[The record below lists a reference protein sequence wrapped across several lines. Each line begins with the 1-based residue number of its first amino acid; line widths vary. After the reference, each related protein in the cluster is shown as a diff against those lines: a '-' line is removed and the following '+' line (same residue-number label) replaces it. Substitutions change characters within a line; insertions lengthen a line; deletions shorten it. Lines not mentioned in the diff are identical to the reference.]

1 MNACASGGALSVT
14 TTSTLRLDAWAAGAS
29 ARPKTAAAM
38 RRPRFRS
45 GMVRAWRKAP
55 CRHTA
60 DERGGARSPLSR
72 RYVWELTP
80 GWRGGQKRLGRDIA
94 QDELVVAKERGR
106 QRRDRARAVER
117 RQLPFLDRDLDL
129 LDELLCD
136 LPLRLDRRP
145 EVGWLHHRELVH
157 ERRCDRCRHE
167 QPPLKSDNGAIGRYE
182 RGIAGR
188 VGAEPGSAWSRG
200 SRFLRILRRKRLG
213 DRQQLVST
221 ARRVNRREIA

>member
-14 TTSTLRLDAWAAGAS
+14 TTSTLRVDAWAAGAS

-55 CRHTA
+55 CRHSA

-72 RYVWELTP
+72 RYVWELAP
-80 GWRGGQKRLGRDIA
+80 GWRGAQKRLGRDLA

-145 EVGWLHHRELVH
+145 KSAGFIA
-157 ERRCDRCRHE
+157 DRCRHE
-167 QPPLKSDNGAIGRYE
+167 QSPLTSDNGAIGGTNE
-182 RGIAGR
+182 GLRGG
-188 VGAEPGSAWSRG
+188 
-200 SRFLRILRRKRLG
+200 
-213 DRQQLVST
+213 
-221 ARRVNRREIA
+221 